1 MQGFF
6 AGFSDLF
13 AAGGVLWL
21 LFLLA
26 VFLWTLIVERYWYFY
41 FSYPAAQE
49 IALRRWNRYA
59 KSDIRTA
66 RRARRQI
73 VEEVFSETHRSV
85 GFIQTLVTV
94 ILLLGLFASV
104 GGLMR
109 VLDAVPVGGPAGQ
122 LLLARGIAAAAIP
135 AIAAGCLVLVALFFT
150 RALSERADVETR
162 LFADKLRRG

>member
-1 MQGFF
+1 MQDFL

-41 FSYPAAQE
+41 FSFPGAQE

-73 VEEVFSETHRSV
+73 VEEVFAETHRSV
-85 GFIQTLVTV
+85 EFIQTLVLV

-109 VLDAVPVGGPAGQ
+109 ALDAVPVGGVAGQ
-122 LLLARGIAAAAIP
+122 QLLARGIAAAAIP
-135 AIAAGCLVLVALFFT
+135 GIAAGSLVLVALFFT
-150 RALSERADVETR
+150 RALRDRADVETR
-162 LFADKLRRG
+162 LFADRLRRG